1 MSSAQGNRTNPAQDR
16 GSDWATA
23 RRLLPYLW
31 PRGAP
36 QLRARMALALGLI
49 VAAKGVTL
57 LVPMFYK
64 YAVDTLTRPQ
74 DAVIVVP
81 VMLIVAYGGA
91 RIMQSAFQELR
102 EIVFTRVSQ
111 YAIHI
116 LALD

>member
-64 YAVDTLTRPQ
+64 YAVDTLTKPE

-81 VMLIVAYGGA
+81 VMLIVVKMV
-91 RIMQSAFQELR
+91 RRKNITMLNVLFFMISCNIKQ
-102 EIVFTRVSQ
+102 
-111 YAIHI
+111 
-116 LALD
+116 